1 MAFTIDAEAANW
13 ECTPMKQGKMYR
25 SICER
30 ALISDQDLEKYF
42 KNIYDDVWIDPSAF
56 IETTTHIVYLDKKI
70 IEYVSADPNQ
80 KAYQTFIKVV
90 TDNGDIGWVIWF
102 KNEWKEIKSCQ

>member
-1 MAFTIDAEAANW
+1 MAFTIDAEAKKW
-13 ECTPMKQGKMYR
+13 ECDPMNQGKMYR
-25 SICER
+25 SSCER
-30 ALISDQDLEKYF
+30 ELISDQDLENYF
-42 KNIYDDVWIDPSAF
+42 YDDVLIALPAF

-70 IEYVSADPNQ
+70 IEYVSAEPDQ
-80 KAYQTFIKVV
+80 KAYQTFIKVI